1 MTDDPVQLLA
11 RARGK
16 QVVGMPKS
24 TSMRVHAQALLGGAA
39 LALLLVAPAAWSQT
53 LNEVLSSSYSSNPT
67 LAAARASLRA
77 TDEGVPQALSGW
89 RPTVNLTGEIA
100 KLRQDYS
107 PNTASTPSDT
117 ITPASV
123 GIAVSQPLY
132 RGGRVEAQ
140 TDSAEALV
148 QAGRQDLSST
158 ERRVLQDS
166 VTAYMDVLRDQAVVE
181 LTRNNEQVLRRQLDA
196 TRERFRVGE
205 ITRTDVAQAE
215 SRLSRATADRI
226 SAEGLLMSSRATFA
240 RVTGMQA
247 ARLVPPPALPALP
260 TSEDDALSIA
270 DKENP
275 ELQAAQ
281 FRELSARADVRT
293 ASGALLPT
301 VSLNASLNRAS
312 DQSRAN
318 LDVDSARASINVT
331 VPLYEAGGVYSQTR
345 QRKQVYNQRR
355 LQVDEQRRLTRQSV
369 VQAWE
374 NLNTARSNIEAR
386 KAQVQAARIALEG
399 VQQEAEVGSRTTLD
413 VLDAEQEYLDAQVAQ
428 VRAERDEYVAGFTLY
443 SAVGRLSARNL
454 NLPVELYDPAEN
466 YNRVRDLWFGTDGG
480 LDVE

>member
-1 MTDDPVQLLA
+1 
-11 RARGK
+11 
-16 QVVGMPKS
+16 MPKS
-24 TSMRVHAQALLGGAA
+24 TSMRMRALFGGAA
-39 LALLLVAPAAWSQT
+39 LSLLLASPAAWSQN
-53 LNEVLSSSYSSNPT
+53 LNEILAGTYNNNPT
-67 LAAARASLRA
+67 LGAARAALRA

-89 RPTVNLTGEIA
+89 RPTVSLSGEVG

-123 GIAVSQPLY
+123 GVNVSQPLY

-140 TDSAEALV
+140 TASAEALV
-148 QAGRQDLSST
+148 QAGRQDLASS
-158 ERRVLQDS
+158 ERRVLQDN
-166 VTAYMDVLRDQAVVE
+166 VTAYMDVLRDQAVVD
-181 LTRNNEQVLRRQLDA
+181 LTRNNEQVLRRQLEA

-226 SAEGLLMSSRATFA
+226 SAEGLLISSRATFA
-240 RVTGMQA
+240 RITGVQPE
-247 ARLVPPPALPALP
+247 RLLPPPPLPALPA
-260 TSEDDALSIA
+260 SEEEALAIA

-281 FRELSARADVRT
+281 FRELAARSDVRA
-293 ASGALLPT
+293 ASGALLPS

-312 DQSRAN
+312 DQTRAN

-355 LQVDEQRRLTRQSV
+355 IQVDEQRRLTRQSV

-374 NLNTARSNIEAR
+374 NLNTARSNINAR
-386 KAQVQAARIALEG
+386 KAQVQASRIALEG

-454 NLPVELYDPAEN
+454 GLPVELYDPAEN

>member
-1 MTDDPVQLLA
+1 
-11 RARGK
+11 
-16 QVVGMPKS
+16 MPKS
-24 TSMRVHAQALLGGAA
+24 TSMRMQALFGGAA
-39 LALLLVAPAAWSQT
+39 LSLLLASPAAWAQN
-53 LNEVLSSSYSSNPT
+53 LNDILAGTYNNNPT
-67 LAAARASLRA
+67 LGAARAALRA

-89 RPTVNLTGEIA
+89 RPTVSLTGEIG

-107 PNTASTPSDT
+107 PNTAASPSDT
-117 ITPASV
+117 ITPATV
-123 GIAVSQPLY
+123 GVNVSQPLY

-140 TDSAEALV
+140 TASAEALV
-148 QAGRQDLSST
+148 QAGRQDLAST
-158 ERRVLQDS
+158 ERRVLQDN
-166 VTAYMDVLRDQAVVE
+166 VTAYMDVLRDQAVVD
-181 LTRNNEQVLRRQLDA
+181 LTRNNEQVLRRQLEA

-226 SAEGLLMSSRATFA
+226 SAEGLLISSRATFA
-240 RVTGMQA
+240 RITGVQPD
-247 ARLVPPPALPALP
+247 RLVPPPPLPALP
-260 TSEDDALSIA
+260 GSEEEALAVA

-281 FRELSARADVRT
+281 FRELAARSDVRS
-293 ASGALLPT
+293 ASGGLLPS

-355 LQVDEQRRLTRQSV
+355 IQVDEQRRLTRQSV

-374 NLNTARSNIEAR
+374 NLNTARSNINAR

-428 VRAERDEYVAGFTLY
+428 VRAERDEYVAGFTLF

-454 NLPVELYDPAEN
+454 GLPVELYDPAEN
-466 YNRVRDLWFGTDGG
+466 YNRVRDLWYGTDGG